1 MIIALECN
9 DSPIDP
15 KIKSEDSELSCK
27 AEGQLLLEET
37 NGFAAL
43 KASMNAMQGTFN
55 IEGSFEN
62 CKNIKV
68 DTITVYGAVWEPLE
82 VLINNV
88 TNTDRNYSK
97 DLGRLGILPLTFLVN
112 FNAARCP

>member
-15 KIKSEDSELSCK
+15 KLKSEDELSCQ

-43 KASMNAMQGTFN
+43 KANMNAMQGTFN

-62 CKNIKV
+62 CKNIRV
-68 DTITVYGAVWEPLE
+68 DTITVYGTVWEPLE

-88 TNTDRNYSK
+88 TNTDRHYSK
-97 DLGRLGILPLTFLVN
+97 DLGRLGMFSH
-112 FNAARCP
+112 